1 MSYHVYLVTDPNGC
15 WPLITNCAI
24 PWKAMR
30 GDLLLVYPRGS
41 YTTLQLALVVADEI
55 RTVAAEQ
62 EGTPLQRAARFAEC

>member
-1 MSYHVYLVTDPNGC
+1 MRYHVYLVTDLKGC
-15 WPLITNCAI
+15 WPLITNCAL

-41 YTTLQLALVVADEI
+41 YASLQLALVVADEI

-62 EGTPLQRAARFAEC
+62 RGTPLERVAQHH